1 MRLAAFALAIG
12 CLGSLAA
19 EAQVRIKT
27 LPDGRRVMTNDGS
40 PRRPPSLAVERP
52 QLDRMIETHA
62 RHHRLDPVVV
72 QAMVR
77 VESDYDPLALSHKG
91 AMGLMQL
98 MPETARSLEVADP
111 YDPEENL
118 RGGTLYLRRML
129 DRFGGNLALALAAYN
144 AGPEA
149 VSRYRGLP
157 PFPETRSYVSRVLRL
172 ARGEDLSEYGSVV
185 VGRPTFLHRDASGRL
200 LLTTTPPAAR

>member
-1 MRLAAFALAIG
+1 
-12 CLGSLAA
+12 
-19 EAQVRIKT
+19 
-27 LPDGRRVMTNDGS
+27 
-40 PRRPPSLAVERP
+40 
-52 QLDRMIETHA
+52 
-62 RHHRLDPVVV
+62 
-72 QAMVR
+72 
-77 VESDYDPLALSHKG
+77 
-91 AMGLMQL
+91 MGLMQL
-98 MPETARSLEVADP
+98 MPETARSLEVDDP